1 MSAGV
6 ALEVWGAADTVT
18 GSRFLVT
25 TPHST
30 TLVDCGLFQGL
41 KVLRARNRVPFPVPP
56 STIDTVVLTHAH
68 LDHSGYVPAL
78 VRDGYAGRVL
88 CTPGTA
94 ALCGILLPDSGHLLE
109 EEAAT
114 AGRGGWSRH
123 AHPTPLYTVEDAERS
138 LRHLQPIPFAG
149 RHAVGD
155 VELEL
160 TPAGHIVGAAHVTVR
175 TRGVTVHFSG
185 DLGRADDPL
194 MRPPSPPSDAD
205 VIVVESTYGDRTHP
219 PQDPAAQLADIVRR
233 TVARRGAVLIPAF
246 AVGRTESLLLH
257 LSRLRASGAI
267 PEVPVYVNSPMA
279 VNATTIYRRH
289 REEHRISDEEFE
301 AMYDLARL
309 VTSVEGSKALNQKDG
324 PMVIIS
330 ASGMITGGRI
340 LHHLKRFG
348 PDPANTVVLAGYQ
361 AAGTRGAALA
371 SGAPTVRIHGR
382 DVPIR
387 AEVALL
393 DSMSAHADADG
404 LLAWLRSAPRP
415 PRQVLV
421 THGEPSAA
429 DVLRARI
436 EHELGWAA
444 RVPEHGERIDVE
456 PR

>member
-1 MSAGV
+1 
-6 ALEVWGAADTVT
+6 
-18 GSRFLVT
+18 
-25 TPHST
+25 
-30 TLVDCGLFQGL
+30 
-41 KVLRARNRVPFPVPP
+41 
-56 STIDTVVLTHAH
+56 
-68 LDHSGYVPAL
+68 
-78 VRDGYAGRVL
+78 
-88 CTPGTA
+88 
-94 ALCGILLPDSGHLLE
+94 
-109 EEAAT
+109 
-114 AGRGGWSRH
+114 
-123 AHPTPLYTVEDAERS
+123 
-138 LRHLQPIPFAG
+138 
-149 RHAVGD
+149 
-155 VELEL
+155 
-160 TPAGHIVGAAHVTVR
+160 
-175 TRGVTVHFSG
+175 
-185 DLGRADDPL
+185 
-194 MRPPSPPSDAD
+194 
-205 VIVVESTYGDRTHP
+205 
-219 PQDPAAQLADIVRR
+219 
-233 TVARRGAVLIPAF
+233 
-246 AVGRTESLLLH
+246 
-257 LSRLRASGAI
+257 
-267 PEVPVYVNSPMA
+267 
-279 VNATTIYRRH
+279 
-289 REEHRISDEEFE
+289 
-301 AMYDLARL
+301 
-309 VTSVEGSKALNQKDG
+309 
-324 PMVIIS
+324 MVIIS

>member
-1 MSAGV
+1 LDSGPCPLNPRDHLSRTRPGVADGHVTIMSAGV

-123 AHPTPLYTVEDAERS
+123 PHPTPLYTVEDAERS

-175 TRGVTVHFSG
+175 TRG
-185 DLGRADDPL
+185 
-194 MRPPSPPSDAD
+194 SPC
-205 VIVVESTYGDRTHP
+205 
-219 PQDPAAQLADIVRR
+219 
-233 TVARRGAVLIPAF
+233 
-246 AVGRTESLLLH
+246 
-257 LSRLRASGAI
+257 
-267 PEVPVYVNSPMA
+267 
-279 VNATTIYRRH
+279 
-289 REEHRISDEEFE
+289 
-301 AMYDLARL
+301 
-309 VTSVEGSKALNQKDG
+309 TS
-324 PMVIIS
+324 
-330 ASGMITGGRI
+330 
-340 LHHLKRFG
+340 
-348 PDPANTVVLAGYQ
+348 AGI
-361 AAGTRGAALA
+361 
-371 SGAPTVRIHGR
+371 SGAPTIPSCGPHRRRATPTSSSWSPPTAIGRIR
-382 DVPIR
+382 PRIR
-387 AEVALL
+387 PRSWPTSCGAP
-393 DSMSAHADADG
+393 SPDG
-404 LLAWLRSAPRP
+404 VSC
-415 PRQVLV
+415 
-421 THGEPSAA
+421 S
-429 DVLRARI
+429 
-436 EHELGWAA
+436 
-444 RVPEHGERIDVE
+444 
-456 PR
+456 